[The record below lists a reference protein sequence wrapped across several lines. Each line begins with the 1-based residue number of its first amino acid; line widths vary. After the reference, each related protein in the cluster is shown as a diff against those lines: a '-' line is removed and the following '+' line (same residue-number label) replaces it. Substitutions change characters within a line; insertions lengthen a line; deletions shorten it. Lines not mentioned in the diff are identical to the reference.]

1 MSEDEDSP
9 PEAVPL
15 PLIER
20 TQPRKQPVPVT
31 LITGK
36 STLVRHVLQS
46 DHGLKIAVIIN
57 EYGEGVENAYFSED
71 LESLRSAS
79 GEWVQLDN
87 GCMCCSVKND
97 FVKALEALLAK
108 EQQPDYILIETTGL
122 ANPGPVAAAL
132 WTDEEI
138 EAGVQLDSIITVV
151 DVLNINRQLHEPRGD
166 GAVNEAQ
173 VQIAYA
179 DLILL
184 NKIDLCGEDARAR
197 AEADIR
203 AINSSVC
210 IMRTSRCAIDLALL
224 LNRHGYK
231 HGAEV
236 QMPSIAEDEEDDS
249 GAEDDGD
256 EPPEASGDGEEDGI
270 GEDAWSREGA
280 VANGEAPCPAKMTR
294 PSTHVSLGRAS
305 VGGQSSHSR
314 AMSLKLE
321 DNLGSS
327 DCDEPGHHHHDPV
340 IQTVCLRSSQPLS
353 LERLKS
359 FLDKVLWDRETH
371 PEDIYRVKGVVQIQG
386 DPRKHM
392 VQAVYELYSIAPSI
406 PWLPEEQPES
416 RVVIIGRNLKK
427 SVLVQWFEGTAA

>member
-1 MSEDEDSP
+1 
-9 PEAVPL
+9 AGFL
-15 PLIER
+15 GA
-20 TQPRKQPVPVT
+20 
-31 LITGK
+31 GK

-210 IMRTSRCAIDLALL
+210 IMRTSRCAIDLPLL

-231 HGAEV
+231 HGAE
-236 QMPSIAEDEEDDS
+236 
-249 GAEDDGD
+249 
-256 EPPEASGDGEEDGI
+256 
-270 GEDAWSREGA
+270 
-280 VANGEAPCPAKMTR
+280 
-294 PSTHVSLGRAS
+294 
-305 VGGQSSHSR
+305 
-314 AMSLKLE
+314 LE